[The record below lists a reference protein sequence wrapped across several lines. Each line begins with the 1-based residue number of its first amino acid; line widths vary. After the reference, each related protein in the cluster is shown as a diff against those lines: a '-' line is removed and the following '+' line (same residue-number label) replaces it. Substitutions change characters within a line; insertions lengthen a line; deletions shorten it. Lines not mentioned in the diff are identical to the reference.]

1 MISSR
6 VRLPQQ
12 SFLQRCVHIL
22 DQVHGGRM
30 ARSVIF
36 SRQLSSCS
44 ATYLATLS
52 AQTDRSAD
60 H

>member
-6 VRLPQQ
+6 VRLPQK

-30 ARSVIF
+30 PQSAIF
-36 SRQLSSCS
+36 SHQV
-44 ATYLATLS
+44 
-52 AQTDRSAD
+52 
-60 H
+60 